1 MEVNIT
7 MRITMRSRKIL
18 KQFVIA
24 IALLSLGSFSW
35 AADSQLALKNRL
47 QSAGQVLNAIMAAPD
62 KGIPNEVLESAK
74 CIAVVPTLVK
84 GGFIFGGEG
93 GEGVASCRT
102 AHGWSAPAFFVI
114 GGGSWGLQIGAEDV
128 NLVMV
133 FENKKGMQRLMSSK
147 FQLGAGGS
155 VAAGPVGRH
164 ASANTNITMNTEILT
179 YSRAK
184 GVFAGLTLHGAVI
197 KRDNDDMKTV
207 YGSDTTTRSVLTGQT
222 KTPAMA
228 DPFIDA
234 IHHAV
239 HQARVSG

>member
-1 MEVNIT
+1 M
-7 MRITMRSRKIL
+7 KIL
-18 KQFVIA
+18 KQLGAAVVV
-24 IALLSLGSFSW
+24 LSLASLSW
-35 AADSQLALKNRL
+35 ADNPRLEAKNRL
-47 QSAGQVLNAIMAAPD
+47 QSAGHVLSSIMAAPD
-62 KGIPNEVLESAK
+62 KGIPNEVLEHAK

-84 GGFIFGGEG
+84 GGFVFGGEG

-102 AHGWSAPAFFVI
+102 EHGWSAPAFFVI

-147 FQLGAGGS
+147 FKLGAGGS
-155 VAAGPVGRH
+155 VAAGPVGRS
-164 ASANTNITMNTEILT
+164 ASADTNLTMNTEILT

-197 KRDNDDMKTV
+197 KRDSDVMKNV
-207 YGSDTTTRSVLTGQT
+207 YGTDTTTRSVLTGQV
-222 KTPAMA
+222 KTPPMA

-234 IHHAV
+234 IHHAM